1 MLTSVLIDTY
11 IGCGGRYGLS
21 GAPILPTEQA
31 ASYAPVERSHSP
43 HDAPGSPIHAS
54 NDDASRDAIPLGKY
68 GSEAPD
74 AVPQQHV
81 LFDEDDPFE
90 NSSTAE

>member
-31 ASYAPVERSHSP
+31 ASYAPVGHSNLP
-43 HDAPGSPIHAS
+43 HDAPDSPIHALK
-54 NDDASRDAIPLGKY
+54 DEASRDAIPLDKY
-68 GSEAPD
+68 GREAPD

-90 NSSTAE
+90 NSTTAE